1 MLKTTFMSACA
12 SAILLTGLAGC
23 QKPETPSAKGP
34 AEQAGAKLDVA
45 TEKAR
50 EKLNE
55 AGEVAGKALQKAGEK
70 SAEALKKGGE
80 KLENAAKDAQK
91 KE

>member
-1 MLKTTFMSACA
+1 MHKKSIVTSIVAMTLMM
-12 SAILLTGLAGC
+12 GLAAC
-23 QKPETPSAKGP
+23 QKTDESTAKGP

-45 TEKAR
+45 TAKAR

-55 AGEVAGKALQKAGEK
+55 AGAVAGQALQKAGEK

-80 KLENAAKDAQK
+80 KLENASRDAQK